1 MAALTIGIDIGTSS
15 TKAVVTDAA
24 GKILFAGGPTYDFDT
39 PKPLWAENDPKR
51 WWDATLECFRMI
63 SEKIDVRQVVG
74 IGLTG
79 QMHGLVLLDAEGK
92 VLRPCIQWNDQRTA
106 KQCAELTEK
115 VGFEKV
121 IQITGNPILTGFT
134 APKILWVQQN
144 EPEVWKKVA
153 KILLPKDYIR
163 YMLGGEFATD
173 VSDASGMSLLDVGTR
188 NWSPVMLK
196 ACAVKPD
203 MMAKVYE
210 SPEITCTLKD
220 ELAAKFG
227 FNKNIPIVAGAG
239 DQAAGAVGSGVVTKG
254 SVACSLG
261 TSGVVFA
268 QAEAFE
274 PEPQGRL
281 HAFCAAVPGT
291 WHYMG
296 VQLSCAGSYQ
306 WFGDN
311 LGFGASFKEL
321 DQEAKAVPAGS
332 EGLYFLPYLSGERM
346 PHPDP
351 QARGAFIGLTLRH
364 TRGHMARS
372 VMEGVTLGLRQGL
385 DMMKDLGI
393 ETKKVIVSGGG
404 ANSPLWKQMLAD
416 IFESEIVTVNAS
428 EGGAFGSAILA
439 MVGAGVYETVE
450 AACAAVIGETGSTK
464 PDVATSE
471 KYNAALE
478 IYKTLYPAL
487 KPIFPTIME

>member
-1 MAALTIGIDIGTSS
+1 MALTIGIDIGTSS
-15 TKAVVTDAA
+15 TKAVVSDAS
-24 GKILFAGGPTYDFDT
+24 GKILFAGGPTYDFET

-51 WWDATLECFRMI
+51 WWDATLECLRLI
-63 SEKIDVRQVVG
+63 AEKIDVSEVVG

-79 QMHGLVLLDAEGK
+79 QMHGLVLLDANGS
-92 VLRPCIQWNDQRTA
+92 VLRPAIQWNDQRTA
-106 KQCAELTEK
+106 AQCAELTEK
-115 VGFEKV
+115 VGFEQV

-134 APKILWVQQN
+134 APKILWVQQH
-144 EPEVWKKVA
+144 EPEIWAKVS

-163 YMLGGEFATD
+163 FMLGGVFATD
-173 VSDASGMSLLDVGTR
+173 VSDASGMSLLDVGAR
-188 NWSPVMLK
+188 DWSTVMLE
-196 ACAVKPD
+196 ACGVKPE
-203 MMAKVYE
+203 MMAEVYE
-210 SPEITCTLKD
+210 SPEVTCTLKD
-220 ELAAKFG
+220 ELAERYG
-227 FNKNIPIVAGAG
+227 FPKGIPIVAGAG

-254 SVACSLG
+254 AVACSLG

-306 WFGDN
+306 WFFDN
-311 LGFGASFKEL
+311 LAFGATFK
-321 DQEAKAVPAGS
+321 DIDVEAREIPAGS
-332 EGLYFLPYLSGERM
+332 EGLFFLPYLTGERM

-364 TRGHMARS
+364 GRGHMARA
-372 VMEGVTLGLRQGL
+372 VLEGVTLGLRQGL

-393 ETKKVIVSGGG
+393 ETRKVIVSGGG
-404 ANSPLWKQMLAD
+404 AKSPLWKQILAD
-416 IFESEIVTVNAS
+416 VFQSRIVTVNAA

-439 MVGAGVYETVE
+439 MVGAGVYPSVE
-450 AACAAVIGETGSTK
+450 AACSAVIEETGSLE
-464 PDVATSE
+464 PDHDTAA
-471 KYNAALE
+471 KYNATLE
-478 IYKTLYPAL
+478 VYQKLYPAL
-487 KPIFPTIME
+487 QPIFPTIME

>member
-1 MAALTIGIDIGTSS
+1 MALTIGIDIGTSS
-15 TKAVVTDAA
+15 TKAVVSDAS
-24 GKILFAGGPTYDFDT
+24 GKILFAGGPTYDFET

-51 WWDATLECFRMI
+51 WWDATLECLRLI
-63 SEKIDVRQVVG
+63 AEKIDVSEVVG

-79 QMHGLVLLDAEGK
+79 QMHGLVLLDANGS
-92 VLRPCIQWNDQRTA
+92 VLRPAIQWNDQRTA
-106 KQCAELTEK
+106 AQCSELTEK

-144 EPEVWKKVA
+144 EPEIWAKVS

-163 YMLGGEFATD
+163 FMLGGAFATD
-173 VSDASGMSLLDVGTR
+173 VSDASGMSLLDVGAR
-188 NWSPVMLK
+188 DWSPVMLE
-196 ACAVKPD
+196 ACGVKPE
-203 MMAKVYE
+203 MMAEVYE
-210 SPEITCTLKD
+210 SPEVTCTLKD
-220 ELAAKFG
+220 ELAERYGYPKG
-227 FNKNIPIVAGAG
+227 IPIVAGAG
-239 DQAAGAVGSGVVTKG
+239 DQAAGAVGSGVVTQG
-254 SVACSLG
+254 AVACSLG

-306 WFGDN
+306 WFFDN
-311 LGFGASFKEL
+311 LAFGATFKDL
-321 DQEAKAVPAGS
+321 DVEAREVPAGS
-332 EGLYFLPYLSGERM
+332 EGLFFLPYLTGERM

-364 TRGHMARS
+364 GRGHMARA
-372 VMEGVTLGLRQGL
+372 VLEGVTLGLRQGL

-393 ETKKVIVSGGG
+393 ETRKVIVSGGG
-404 ANSPLWKQMLAD
+404 ANSPLWKQILAD
-416 IFESEIVTVNAS
+416 VFESRIVTVNAS

-439 MVGAGVYETVE
+439 MVGAGVYPSVE
-450 AACAAVIGETGSTK
+450 AACSAVIEETSSLE
-464 PDVATSE
+464 PDHDTAA
-471 KYNAALE
+471 KYNATLE
-478 IYKTLYPAL
+478 VYKKLYPAL
-487 KPIFPTIME
+487 QPIFPTIME